1 MKEKNHLFS
10 ATGIPSLFLI
20 FGVLMLVILVF
31 QFLPFWHYSTEG
43 ESFAT
48 SIQTYIWFPGECRD
62 LDDYLAE
69 QTGNEDIEAG
79 QILGM
84 PILVLVSGAVGIVLC
99 LIKAKSAIV
108 SLLPA
113 ICGISGIWGFLSTP
127 AFQLGSNWVV
137 SLVRDGVFAGVGG
150 VVVFLPQILLIFLFL
165 SILEDCGY
173 MPMIGDSVDVDFD
186 EYKKVKRIR
195 SLL

>member
-1 MKEKNHLFS
+1 MASRTNNGL
-10 ATGIPSLFLI
+10 ARICNYI
-20 FGVLMLVILVF
+20 CVVLMLVILVF
-31 QFLPFWHYSTEG
+31 QFLPFWHYSTEE

-137 SLVRDGVFAGVGG
+137 SLVLCIAV
-150 VVVFLPQILLIFLFL
+150 LLVSL
-165 SILEDCGY
+165 
-173 MPMIGDSVDVDFD
+173 V
-186 EYKKVKRIR
+186 
-195 SLL
+195 SLLTLAKKEKAQNSIKNWREPCGSRQFFMHKPSKQ

>member
-1 MKEKNHLFS
+1 MASRTNNGL
-10 ATGIPSLFLI
+10 ARICNYI
-20 FGVLMLVILVF
+20 CVVLMLVILVF
-31 QFLPFWHYSTEG
+31 QFLPFWHYSTEE

-84 PILVLVSGAVGIVLC
+84 PILVLVR
-99 LIKAKSAIV
+99 
-108 SLLPA
+108 
-113 ICGISGIWGFLSTP
+113 GFLSTP

-137 SLVRDGVFAGVGG
+137 SLVLCIAV
-150 VVVFLPQILLIFLFL
+150 LLVSL
-165 SILEDCGY
+165 
-173 MPMIGDSVDVDFD
+173 V
-186 EYKKVKRIR
+186 
-195 SLL
+195 SLLTLAKKEKA

>member
-1 MKEKNHLFS
+1 MASRTNNGL
-10 ATGIPSLFLI
+10 ARICNYI
-20 FGVLMLVILVF
+20 CVVLMLVILVF
-31 QFLPFWHYSTEG
+31 QFLPFWHYSTEE

-137 SLVRDGVFAGVGG
+137 SLVLCIAG
-150 VVVFLPQILLIFLFL
+150 LLVSL
-165 SILEDCGY
+165 
-173 MPMIGDSVDVDFD
+173 V
-186 EYKKVKRIR
+186 
-195 SLL
+195 SLLTLAKKEKA